1 MDLFYEIFNLTINS
15 MYTYVLIGWLLVTG
29 IYFSIKTGFVQ
40 VRMLKPAFKALKGK
54 KTEGMSSFQALM
66 ISTASRVGTG
76 NIAGVAS
83 AIAIGGRGALFWM
96 WITALLGSASAFI
109 ESTLAQVF
117 KVKSEDGTFRGGPAY
132 YIETGLRSR
141 KMGILFAIILIL
153 TYAYG
158 FNALQAFNMR
168 DALQYYTGYSLTV
181 NIILGIVLAG
191 LLGAIIFG
199 GVKRISFISSIVVP
213 TMAIIYFILGLIVLV
228 MNIEKFPSV
237 FVGIF
242 YDGLNFKAFAG
253 GSTGTFI
260 VMGIKRGLFSNE
272 AGMGSAPNAAASAD
286 VLHPVTQGLVQ
297 VISVF
302 IDTLLICSITALT
315 LLLSDVNGGANLNGI
330 PFVQQALYSQ
340 VGSIG
345 IHIITIAI
353 FLFAFSSLIG
363 NYYYAESNILFIKDN
378 KKLLFV
384 FRISAVIAVFA
395 GTLSS
400 FNLAWG
406 VADIL
411 MVFMTII
418 NLIAIIT
425 LHPIAISVLRDYKK
439 QVAAGKEPVFMA
451 DSVKHLDSVE
461 HWQ

>member
-1 MDLFYEIFNLTINS
+1 MDLFFEIFNLTINS
-15 MYTYVLIGWLLVTG
+15 MYTYVLIGWLLVSG

-40 VRMLKPAFKALKGK
+40 LTMLKPAFKALGEK
-54 KTEGMSSFQALM
+54 KTKGMSSFHALM

-76 NIAGVAS
+76 NIAGVAT
-83 AIAIGGRGALFWM
+83 AIAIGGKGALFWM
-96 WITALLGSASAFI
+96 WVTALLGSASAFV

-117 KVKSEDGTFRGGPAY
+117 KVKAKDGSFRGGPAY

-141 KMGILFAIILIL
+141 KMGVVFAVILIL

-168 DALQYYTGYSLTV
+168 DALQYYTGYSVTANVVLGL
-181 NIILGIVLAG
+181 ILAT

-199 GVKRISFISSIVVP
+199 GVKRISFISGIVVP
-213 TMAIIYFILGLIVLV
+213 VMAIVYFILGMVVFV
-228 MNIEKFPSV
+228 MNIEKFPAV

-242 YDGLNFKAFAG
+242 REGLNFRAFAG
-253 GSTGTFI
+253 GSAGTII

-272 AGMGSAPNAAASAD
+272 AGMGSAPNAAAAAD

-302 IDTLLICSITALT
+302 IDTLLICSITAFT
-315 LLLSDVNGGANLNGI
+315 LLLSDVKGGEGLNGI

-345 IHIITIAI
+345 IHIITVAI

-363 NYYYAESNILFIKDN
+363 NYYYAESNILFIKDS

-384 FRISAVIAVFA
+384 FRISAVVAVFA

-400 FNLAWG
+400 FDLAWG
-406 VADIL
+406 IADML

-439 QVAAGKEPVFMA
+439 QVQKGEEPVFVA
-451 DSVKHLDSVE
+451 DSVRHLDEVE